1 METRD
6 VAVDT
11 TSSQLLLMNLSRKCI
26 LNSLILIGKLGSLP
40 LPRSAMLAASCSQTS
55 WALLSLHPR
64 GWCVSKEVDVLLAGA
79 SSSGGSCCWSWPGAQ
94 QPPWFT
100 AGVPALGPCRALV
113 CAWGCRTGAH
123 LTARGWRTQTPAS
136 SRAGGS
142 QGECR
147 SKGKLHGAV
156 SCGSPGR
163 PLQETRR
170 GSAAPGSSLME
181 QWQVKLKSPVSV
193 VQYL

>member
-1 METRD
+1 MCSWQ
-6 VAVDT
+6 VPAAAVGAAAGAGQAL
-11 TSSQLLLMNLSRKCI
+11 SSP
-26 LNSLILIGKLGSLP
+26 LGSLP
-40 LPRSAMLAASCSQTS
+40 VSQRSAHA
-55 WALLSLHPR
+55 
-64 GWCVSKEVDVLLAGA
+64 
-79 SSSGGSCCWSWPGAQ
+79 
-94 QPPWFT
+94 
-100 AGVPALGPCRALV
+100 GPCSAHGG
-113 CAWGCRTGAH
+113 AAPGAH

-136 SRAGGS
+136 SQAGGS